1 MSEHSTSTP
10 FIKGSTQDQYGQIP
24 LKSWTGKVVSFDSQ
38 KDQLESG
45 WGWRY
50 KVRIMGDNSDNDTVE
65 EDDLSYAF
73 CLLPT
78 TAGSGGA
85 YKLRS
90 VRISQGDMVYG
101 VYGGDSPRLI
111 LGVFPRTSKTSLSG
125 GKFGTLS
132 GFYGSLK
139 NTGIISGE
147 FNEQIGPQTPGLP
160 NEINKSNRAI
170 SQREVQSIG
179 VDPENPGPETN
190 MSKKLTPPTTNETKV
205 YEGNIDD
212 NGRREPLG
220 KKQFEYIIK
229 NLSQDNLKEVIE
241 QAELQKFVEP
251 DVAKEMIKLIATGRG
266 DEIYDLY
273 NIGATPINENPG
285 GSP

>member
-1 MSEHSTSTP
+1 MSEHPSSSP
-10 FIKGSTQDQYGQIP
+10 FINSANKQMYGKMP
-24 LKSWTGKVVSFDSQ
+24 LQSWVGKVVSYDAQ
-38 KDQLESG
+38 KDQIDDG

-50 KVRIMGDNSDNDTVE
+50 KVRILGDNSDVDQVK
-65 EDDLSYAF
+65 DDGLSYAI

-101 VYGGDSPRLI
+101 VYGGDGPRLI

-190 MSKKLTPPTTNETKV
+190 MSEKLTPPTTNETKV

-212 NGRREPLG
+212 NGKREPLG

-229 NLSQDNLKEVIE
+229 NLSQDNLQEVIE

-251 DVAKEMIKLIATGRG
+251 EVAKNMIKLIATGRG

-273 NIGATPINENPG
+273 NIGATPISENPG
-285 GSP
+285 GIP